1 MALTKTELVALLK
14 ADFLTIDGLE
24 SFTYTDTT
32 SGGNTTQT
40 VDNAR
45 ISWPEVKTW
54 GEPAVRGYQ
63 ISSVQLTFPVDEI
76 SVTPKV
82 GDYVAVDSNTYEVTK
97 ADKATAFTRWRLT
110 AERAYIEADW
120 DDTLD
125 IQRATLTVNSAGA
138 QVETYADLTAGVACV
153 VAAND
158 DAADMLARLSV
169 RGDKQSLNFYVAQSV
184 SVLPTDRIEYGSRF
198 YRITSIQDEGRISRL
213 KRIVAEIYA

>member
-1 MALTKTELVALLK
+1 MTKAELQQLLK

-24 SFTYTDTT
+24 SFTYTDTA

-76 SVTPKV
+76 TVTPKV

-110 AERAYIEADW
+110 AERAYIESDW

-153 VAAND
+153 VMPED
-158 DAADMLARLSV
+158 DVSDQIARLSV
-169 RGDKQSLNFYVAQSV
+169 RGDMQSISFFVAQTV
-184 SVLPTDRIEYGSRF
+184 TVLPMDRIEYAGRF
-198 YRITSIQDEGRISRL
+198 YRINSIIDENRIARL
-213 KRIVAEIYA
+213 KRIRCQIYA

>member
-1 MALTKTELVALLK
+1 MIAMLK

-24 SFTYTDTT
+24 SFTYTDTA
-32 SGGNTTQT
+32 SGGNSTQT

-76 SVTPKV
+76 VNATPKV

-110 AERAYIEADW
+110 AERAYLESDW
-120 DDTLD
+120 VETVTV
-125 IQRATLTVNSAGA
+125 QRAVLTEDSAGA
-138 QVETYADLTAGVACV
+138 PVPTYGNVGSYSMAVMYE
-153 VAAND
+153 D
-158 DAADMLARLSV
+158 DVADMINRLGVS
-169 RGDKQSLNFYVAQSV
+169 GDKQAVTFFCSQAVP
-184 SVLPTDRIEYGSRF
+184 VLPMDRILFDGKT
-198 YRITSIQDEGRISRL
+198 YRITMIGDEERIARL
-213 KRIVAEIYA
+213 KKIRVEQYA

>member
-45 ISWPEVKTW
+45 ISWPEVKAW

-110 AERAYIEADW
+110 AERAYLESDW
-120 DDTLD
+120 VETVTV
-125 IQRATLTVNSAGA
+125 QRATLTVDIAGSV
-138 QVETYADLTAGVACV
+138 VETYANVGSYS
-153 VAAND
+153 AAIMYED
-158 DAADMLARLSV
+158 DVADMINRLGV
-169 RGDKQSLNFYVAQSV
+169 RGDKQATTVFFAQSV
-184 SVLPTDRIEYGSRF
+184 PVLPMDRLLIDSKL
-198 YRITSIQDEGRISRL
+198 YRITMIGDEDKISRL
-213 KRIVAEIYA
+213 KKVRVELYA

>member
-1 MALTKTELVALLK
+1 MALTKTELVTMLK

-24 SFTYTDTT
+24 SFTYTDTA
-32 SGGNTTQT
+32 SGGNSTQT

-76 SVTPKV
+76 TVTPKV

-110 AERAYIEADW
+110 AERAYLESDHVETV
-120 DDTLD
+120 TL
-125 IQRATLTVNSAGA
+125 QRATLTADVAGSV
-138 QVETYADLTAGVACV
+138 VETYGNVGSYS
-153 VAAND
+153 AAIMYED
-158 DAADMLARLSV
+158 DVSDVIARLGA
-169 RGDKQSLNFYVAQSV
+169 RGDMQATSVFVAQSV
-184 SVLPTDRIEYGSRF
+184 PALPMDRILISNRP
-198 YRITSIQDEGRISRL
+198 YRITMIGSEGRVARL
-213 KRIVAEIYA
+213 KQLRVQLYA